1 MNTTL
6 KSFWAYGAVGHVNSE
21 GIDVGQ
27 EFLRNTFK
35 DISSISFT
43 DCVIY
48 SHFESINAASR
59 ILEQIEYLTNKRSR
73 SELEKRTRLHG
84 HFKKKNKLEK
94 SIFNVWS
101 TSENI
106 RPPLDEEFNIFLS
119 HDLDTYDG
127 RNIYLPIWATR
138 LGVTIA
144 EAKEAQKKLLV
155 RRNGDVGLRSGI
167 CAIVSNPEPIRMA
180 FLRELQRVFPVDIY
194 GALGSPVDD
203 KFQILSKYK
212 FNVCFENVESPGYIT
227 EKPIESWI
235 GGCIPIWKGIDPI
248 QSLNQNSIIN
258 VTRDGFAKTIETIE
272 TLMNDEDQFNSKWR
286 QPILLNPYNFDE
298 FQQNLLK
305 LSNYKK

>member
-1 MNTTL
+1 M
-6 KSFWAYGAVGHVNSE
+6 
-21 GIDVGQ
+21 
-27 EFLRNTFK
+27 
-35 DISSISFT
+35 
-43 DCVIY
+43 
-48 SHFESINAASR
+48 
-59 ILEQIEYLTNKRSR
+59 
-73 SELEKRTRLHG
+73 
-84 HFKKKNKLEK
+84 
-94 SIFNVWS
+94 
-101 TSENI
+101 
-106 RPPLDEEFNIFLS
+106 S

>member
-94 SIFNVWS
+94 SIFNVWY
-101 TSENI
+101 TS
-106 RPPLDEEFNIFLS
+106 
-119 HDLDTYDG
+119 
-127 RNIYLPIWATR
+127 NIYLPIWATR

>member
-1 MNTTL
+1 
-6 KSFWAYGAVGHVNSE
+6 
-21 GIDVGQ
+21 
-27 EFLRNTFK
+27 
-35 DISSISFT
+35 
-43 DCVIY
+43 
-48 SHFESINAASR
+48 
-59 ILEQIEYLTNKRSR
+59 
-73 SELEKRTRLHG
+73 
-84 HFKKKNKLEK
+84 
-94 SIFNVWS
+94 
-101 TSENI
+101 
-106 RPPLDEEFNIFLS
+106 
-119 HDLDTYDG
+119 
-127 RNIYLPIWATR
+127 
-138 LGVTIA
+138 
-144 EAKEAQKKLLV
+144 
-155 RRNGDVGLRSGI
+155 
-167 CAIVSNPEPIRMA
+167 MA

>member
-6 KSFWAYGAVGHVNSE
+6 SGFWSYGAVGHANSE
-21 GIDVGQ
+21 GTDVGQ
-27 EFLRNTFK
+27 EFLQNAFK
-35 DISSISFT
+35 NISSTYFR

-48 SHFESINAASR
+48 SHFESTNTASR
-59 ILEQIEYLTNKRSR
+59 ILEQIKYLTKKRSL
-73 SELEKRTRLHG
+73 SVLEKRKRLHG
-84 HFKKKNKLEK
+84 HFKRQNTLEETK
-94 SIFNVWS
+94 FNVWY
-101 TSENI
+101 TSENV
-106 RPPLDEEFNIFLS
+106 RPPLDEEYNIFLS

-155 RRNGDVGLRSGI
+155 RRNGDGRERSGI

-180 FLRELQRVFPVDIY
+180 FLKELQRVVPVDIY
-194 GALGSPVDD
+194 GALGSRLVD
-203 KFQILSKYK
+203 KFLILSKYK

-235 GGCIPIWKGIDPI
+235 GGCIPIWRGIDPS
-248 QSLNQNSIIN
+248 QTLNQNSIIN
-258 VTRDGFAKTIETIE
+258 VSKFGFAKAIEMIKILTSDV
-272 TLMNDEDQFNSKWR
+272 DEFNSKWEE
-286 QPILLNPYNFDE
+286 PILLNPYNFDE
-298 FQQNLLK
+298 FQQRIID